1 MKDIAGRVFRHTG
14 KVRVLG
20 AGGTVQEGR
29 GVIARWKGRQGDPL
43 GVSAHPVGPLEE
55 PLYVFTGSRPQ
66 MVPGDSLEQGDGR
79 YTVLH
84 SSRLCLGDTLVC
96 TRAVLEKQEAG
107 NERI

>member
-1 MKDIAGRVFRHTG
+1 MKDIAGRVFRHTD

-20 AGGTVQEGR
+20 AEGTVQEGR

-43 GVSAHPVGPLEE
+43 GALAHPGGPLGE
-55 PLYVFTGSRPQ
+55 PLYVFTGSLPQ
-66 MVPGDSLEQGDGR
+66 TVPGDRLEQGDGQ

-96 TRAVLEKQEAG
+96 TRAVLEKQEDENG
-107 NERI
+107 RI

>member
-1 MKDIAGRVFRHTG
+1 MKDIAGRVFRHTD

-43 GVSAHPVGPLEE
+43 GVLAHPGGPLGE
-55 PLYVFTGSRPQ
+55 PLYVFTGSLPQ
-66 MVPGDSLEQGDGR
+66 MVPGDRLEQGDR
-79 YTVLH
+79 QYTVLH

-96 TRAVLEKQEAG
+96 TRAVLEKQEAENG
-107 NERI
+107 RI